1 MKNYINFFAG
11 VLIAFTLAFTGC
23 KPEIESLSQEQM
35 VSKPACRRRFG
46 LLYSCF

>member
-11 VLIAFTLAFTGC
+11 VLIAFTGC
-23 KPEIESLSQEQM
+23 KPEIESFTQEQM